1 MSLTKTQVSY
11 HDISSLQNIRT
22 EAKTDEKAGLRQA
35 AEQFEAIFMSML
47 LTSMRKANSA
57 FEAEGMMNSQT
68 TEFYRDMHDSQLAT
82 DLAQKGALGLAD
94 LLVAQLDPT
103 AGANRPLK
111 ETELKMPGTA
121 SFNPLPERPDSSKAS
136 QHSDFSAGVRQTLQ
150 AISALPAQS
159 QGYAGNKASVEP
171 LANTVSEKI
180 QLATDWQIGS
190 PQEFVRKLLP
200 AAKQA
205 AKALGLDPMAMIAQA
220 ALETGWGQ
228 RMIKTAKGDNSFN
241 LFGIK
246 AQNNWQGQSAVV
258 DTLEFRG
265 GIAQK
270 EQAKFRAYES
280 PEQSLQDYANFIS
293 ASPRY
298 QQAVQAAAEPAA
310 YFNELQAAGYATDP
324 AYAQK
329 IMAVYQSPTFNEL
342 RAELNTTQD
351 FSNSAD
357 E

>member
-11 HDISSLQNIRT
+11 HDVNSLQNIKT
-22 EAKTDEKAGLRQA
+22 AAKTDEKAGLRQA

-103 AGANRPLK
+103 AGISRPK
-111 ETELKMPGTA
+111 KDTELNMPGTA
-121 SFNPLPERPDSSKAS
+121 SFNPLPERPDVSRALNRSELSS
-136 QHSDFSAGVRQTLQ
+136 GVRQTLQ
-150 AISALPAQS
+150 AIADLPAATPS
-159 QGYAGNKASVEP
+159 VARPEAASMT
-171 LANTVSEKI
+171 AATEKSKPV
-180 QLATDWQIGS
+180 DWQINS

-228 RMIKTAKGDNSFN
+228 RMIKTAKGENSFN

-246 AQNNWQGQSAVV
+246 AQSNWQGDSAVV

-265 GIAQK
+265 GVAQK
-270 EQAKFRAYES
+270 EQARFRSYGS
-280 PEQSLQDYANFIS
+280 PEHSLQDYASFIS
-293 ASPRY
+293 NSPRY
-298 QQAVQAAAEPAA
+298 QQALQVTAEPAA

-324 AYAQK
+324 EYAKK
-329 IMAVYQSPTFNEL
+329 IMAVYQSPTFNQV
-342 RAELNTTQD
+342 RAELNVAQD
-351 FSNSAD
+351 FNLGAD

>member
-1 MSLTKTQVSY
+1 MSLTKAQVSY
-11 HDISSLQNIRT
+11 HDLNSLQNIRT
-22 EAKTDEKAGLRQA
+22 EAKNDKKAGLRQA

-103 AGANRPLK
+103 AGINRPK
-111 ETELKMPGTA
+111 KDAELNMPGTA
-121 SFNPLPERPDSSKAS
+121 SFNPLPERPDTRKALNN
-136 QHSDFSAGVRQTLQ
+136 SDMSPGVKQTLN
-150 AISALPAQS
+150 AIAALPEVSAVMPANNIIP
-159 QGYAGNKASVEP
+159 GPVAAKAVP
-171 LANTVSEKI
+171 
-180 QLATDWQIGS
+180 ATDWQIAS
-190 PQEFVRKLLP
+190 PKEFVRKLLP
-200 AAKQA
+200 AAQQA
-205 AKALGLDPMAMIAQA
+205 AKALGLDPLAMIAQA

-228 RMIKTAKGDNSFN
+228 RMIKTAQGDNSFN

-246 AQNNWQGQSAVV
+246 AHNSWQGKSAVV

-265 GIAQK
+265 GVAQK
-270 EQAKFRAYES
+270 EQARFRAYGS
-280 PEQSLQDYANFIS
+280 PEHSLDDYANFIA

-298 QQAVQAAAEPAA
+298 QQALQVAAEPAA
-310 YFNELQAAGYATDP
+310 YFSELQAAGYATDP
-324 AYAQK
+324 DYAKK
-329 IMAVYQSPTFNEL
+329 IMAVYHSSTFDQL
-342 RAELNTTQD
+342 RSELNAAQD
-351 FSNSAD
+351 NNNGAD

>member
-11 HDISSLQNIRT
+11 HDVNSLQNIKT
-22 EAKTDEKAGLRQA
+22 AAKTDEKAGLRQA

-47 LTSMRKANSA
+47 LSSMRKANSA

-103 AGANRPLK
+103 AGLNRAKPDN
-111 ETELKMPGTA
+111 ELNMPGA
-121 SFNPLPERPDSSKAS
+121 INLNPLPARPDNSKALNRS
-136 QHSDFSAGVRQTLQ
+136 EFSTGVRQTLQ
-150 AISALPAQS
+150 AIADLPAGMPAAAKHNAAS
-159 QGYAGNKASVEP
+159 QKAEVDIKQP
-171 LANTVSEKI
+171 
-180 QLATDWQIGS
+180 TDWQINS
-190 PQEFVRKLLP
+190 PQDFVRKLLP
-200 AAKQA
+200 AAQQA

-228 RMIKTAKGDNSFN
+228 RMIKTAKGENSFN

-246 AQNNWQGQSAVV
+246 AHNNWQGESAVV

-270 EQAKFRAYES
+270 EQARFRSYAS
-280 PEQSLQDYANFIS
+280 PEQSLQDYASFIS
-293 ASPRY
+293 DNPRY
-298 QQAVQAAAEPAA
+298 QQALQVTAEPAA
-310 YFNELQAAGYATDP
+310 YFNELQTAGYATDP
-324 AYAQK
+324 EYAKK
-329 IMAVYQSPTFNEL
+329 IMAVYQSPTFDEV
-342 RAELNTTQD
+342 RAELNAAQD
-351 FSNSAD
+351 FNTGAD

>member
-11 HDISSLQNIRT
+11 HDVNSLQNI
-22 EAKTDEKAGLRQA
+22 KTAGKADEKAGLRQA

-103 AGANRPLK
+103 AGAKRPK
-111 ETELKMPGTA
+111 KQAELNMPGSG
-121 SFNPLPERPDSSKAS
+121 SFNPLPQRPDASKAF
-136 QHSDFSAGVRQTLQ
+136 HSSEMSIGVRQTLQ
-150 AISALPAQS
+150 AIADLPATS
-159 QGYAGNKASVEP
+159 SLTRGNSAVNQATAPEP
-171 LANTVSEKI
+171 LAP
-180 QLATDWQIGS
+180 TDWQIGS
-190 PQEFVRKLLP
+190 PLEFVRKLLP

-205 AKALGLDPMAMIAQA
+205 AQALGLDPMAMIAQA

-246 AQNNWQGQSAVV
+246 AHNNWQGESAVV
-258 DTLEFRG
+258 DTLEFRDG
-265 GIAQK
+265 VAQK
-270 EQAKFRAYES
+270 EQARFRSYGS
-280 PEQSLQDYANFIS
+280 PEQSLQDYASFIS
-293 ASPRY
+293 NNPRY
-298 QQAVQAAAEPAA
+298 QQALQRTAEPAA

-324 AYAQK
+324 EYAQK
-329 IMAVYQSPTFNEL
+329 IMAVYQSPTFNQV
-342 RAELNTTQD
+342 RAELNSAQD
-351 FSNSAD
+351 FNFGAD

>member
-11 HDISSLQNIRT
+11 HDVNSLQNIKT
-22 EAKTDEKAGLRQA
+22 AAKTDEKAGLRQA
-35 AEQFEAIFMSML
+35 AEQFESIFMSML
-47 LTSMRKANSA
+47 LSSMRKANAA

-103 AGANRPLK
+103 SGINPANK
-111 ETELKMPGTA
+111 DAELKMPGSA
-121 SFNPLPERPDSSKAS
+121 SFNPLPERPDNNKALSKTELSST
-136 QHSDFSAGVRQTLQ
+136 VRQTLH
-150 AISALPAQS
+150 AIADLPAHKPPAM
-159 QGYAGNKASVEP
+159 GPAKVAPEASATQA
-171 LANTVSEKI
+171 LAQADWKI
-180 QLATDWQIGS
+180 DS
-190 PQEFVRKLLP
+190 PAEFVRKLLP

-205 AKALGLDPMAMIAQA
+205 ATALGLDPMAMIAQA

-228 RMIKTAKGDNSFN
+228 RMIKTARGENSFN

-246 AQNNWQGQSAVV
+246 ANNNWQGDSAVV

-265 GIAQK
+265 GVAQK
-270 EQAKFRAYES
+270 EQARFRSYSS

-293 ASPRY
+293 DSPRY
-298 QQAVQAAAEPAA
+298 QQAMQVVAEPAA

-329 IMAVYQSPTFNEL
+329 IMAVYQSPAFNQV
-342 RAELNTTQD
+342 RAELNAAQD
-351 FSNSAD
+351 FSNGAD

>member
-11 HDISSLQNIRT
+11 HDVNSLQNIKT
-22 EAKTDEKAGLRQA
+22 AAKTDEKAGLRQA

-103 AGANRPLK
+103 AGISRAKQN
-111 ETELKMPGTA
+111 TELKMPGTA
-121 SFNPLPERPDSSKAS
+121 NFNPLPERPDVSKTLNRSEISSK
-136 QHSDFSAGVRQTLQ
+136 VRQTLQ
-150 AISALPAQS
+150 ALADLPA
-159 QGYAGNKASVEP
+159 GTPAAATHNVVVEKAAVEP
-171 LANTVSEKI
+171 ITP
-180 QLATDWQIGS
+180 TDWQINS
-190 PQEFVRKLLP
+190 PQDFVRKLLP
-200 AAKQA
+200 AAQQA

-228 RMIKTAKGDNSFN
+228 RMIKTARGDNSFN

-246 AQNNWQGQSAVV
+246 AQNNWQGESAVV

-270 EQAKFRAYES
+270 EQARFRSYAS
-280 PEQSLQDYANFIS
+280 PEQSLQDYASFIS
-293 ASPRY
+293 DNPRY
-298 QQAVQAAAEPAA
+298 QQALQVTAEPAA
-310 YFNELQAAGYATDP
+310 YFNELQTAGYATDP
-324 AYAQK
+324 EYAQK
-329 IMAVYQSPTFNEL
+329 IMAVYQSPTFNQV
-342 RAELNTTQD
+342 RAELNATQD
-351 FSNSAD
+351 FNVGAD

>member
-11 HDISSLQNIRT
+11 HDVNSLQNIKT
-22 EAKTDEKAGLRQA
+22 AAKTDEKAGLRQA
-35 AEQFEAIFMSML
+35 AEQFESIFMSML
-47 LTSMRKANSA
+47 LSSMRKANAA

-103 AGANRPLK
+103 AAIKPANK
-111 ETELKMPGTA
+111 DTELKMPGAA
-121 SFNPLPERPDSSKAS
+121 SFNPLPARPDNSRVLSNSELSSNVKHTLNAIADLPKAS
-136 QHSDFSAGVRQTLQ
+136 A
-150 AISALPAQS
+150 P
-159 QGYAGNKASVEP
+159 
-171 LANTVSEKI
+171 ANTVMPASVSKAAAI
-180 QLATDWQIGS
+180 TKPDWQIGS
-190 PQEFVRKLLP
+190 PEEFVRKLLP

-228 RMIKTAKGDNSFN
+228 RMIKTAQGDNSFN

-246 AQNNWQGQSAVV
+246 AQRNWQGDSAVV

-265 GIAQK
+265 GVAQK
-270 EQAKFRAYES
+270 EQARFRSYSS
-280 PEQSLQDYANFIS
+280 PEQSLQDYASFIS
-293 ASPRY
+293 DSPRY
-298 QQAVQAAAEPAA
+298 QQAMQVAAEPAA
-310 YFNELQAAGYATDP
+310 YFNELQAAGYATDS

-329 IMAVYQSPTFNEL
+329 IMAVYQSPAFNQV
-342 RAELNTTQD
+342 RAELNAAQD
-351 FSNSAD
+351 FSNGAD

>member
-1 MSLTKTQVSY
+1 MSLTNNQVSY
-11 HDISSLQNIRT
+11 HDVNSLQNIRT
-22 EAKTDEKAGLRQA
+22 AAKSDEKGGLRQA

-47 LTSMRKANSA
+47 LTSMRKANAA

-103 AGANRPLK
+103 AGAKRPIK
-111 ETELKMPGTA
+111 QTELNMPGSA
-121 SFNPLPERPDSSKAS
+121 SFHPLPERPDAS
-136 QHSDFSAGVRQTLQ
+136 RALNNAEMSTGVKQKLQ
-150 AISALPAQS
+150 AIADLPAGPAIAARS
-159 QGYAGNKASVEP
+159 KPLSKPARAEP
-171 LANTVSEKI
+171 LA
-180 QLATDWQIGS
+180 QTDWQIGS

-246 AQNNWQGQSAVV
+246 AHNNWQGDSAVV

-265 GIAQK
+265 GVAQK
-270 EQAKFRAYES
+270 EQARFRAYGS
-280 PEQSLQDYANFIS
+280 PEQSLQDYASFIS
-293 ASPRY
+293 SSPRY
-298 QQAVQAAAEPAA
+298 QQALEVVAEPAA
-310 YFNELQAAGYATDP
+310 YFTELQAAGYATDP
-324 AYAQK
+324 EYAKK
-329 IMAVYQSPTFNEL
+329 IMAVYQSPTFNQV
-342 RAELNTTQD
+342 RAELNAPQD
-351 FSNSAD
+351 FSHGAD
-357 E
+357 D